1 MAPPGL
7 DAMRPGRLGL
17 NHGAYH
23 GERIT
28 LGPVIEGIRKAAEK
42 FDWRLETLPAGP
54 GLELL
59 AFTRSAS
66 TARQRVYISAG
77 IHGDEPAGPLAV
89 RQLLQED
96 QWPTGFSF
104 WVCPC
109 LNPTGCAAGTR
120 ENSRGADLNRD
131 YRHLETAEVRAHM
144 DWLSRQPGFDLTIC
158 LHEDWESHGFYLYE
172 LNPDQRLSLAEPMME
187 AVAPLCPIDLS
198 EVIEGREAHAGIIRP
213 SLDPNS
219 RPQWPE
225 AFHLIQHKTRLS
237 YTLEAPSD
245 FPLPTRQAALV
256 AAVRRALDRLDRTT
270 GQGTSAGS

>member
-1 MAPPGL
+1 
-7 DAMRPGRLGL
+7 
-17 NHGAYH
+17 
-23 GERIT
+23 
-28 LGPVIEGIRKAAEK
+28 
-42 FDWRLETLPAGP
+42 
-54 GLELL
+54 
-59 AFTRSAS
+59 
-66 TARQRVYISAG
+66 
-77 IHGDEPAGPLAV
+77 
-89 RQLLQED
+89 
-96 QWPTGFSF
+96 
-104 WVCPC
+104 
-109 LNPTGCAAGTR
+109 
-120 ENSRGADLNRD
+120 
-131 YRHLETAEVRAHM
+131 M

-172 LNPDQRLSLAEPMME
+172 LNPDQRRSLAEPMMD

-198 EVIEGREAHAGIIRP
+198 EVIEGREAHQGIIRP